1 MKQKQKAKSNPSAS
15 LRARKQ
21 KLRKGDEVKII
32 RGKDKGRTGKIEKV
46 FPKIQKVL
54 IPGVNEFKRH
64 AKAKKQSQKSEIIT
78 IVKPL
83 PIANLMLICPKCH
96 EPTRVGFSVISGN
109 KTRICRKCEQAI

>member
-1 MKQKQKAKSNPSAS
+1 MRYSTKFKVKSS
-15 LRARKQ
+15 
-21 KLRKGDEVKII
+21 KLKKGDEVKIV

-46 FPKIQKVL
+46 LPKIQKVL

-83 PIANLMLICPKCH
+83 PIANLMLICPRCH